1 MITQSAN
8 LTKEAVEVA
17 EKNGTLDALY
27 GQEVNRLI
35 RLEVSQSEENA
46 IYRHKLNGTGDEEFE
61 KFDALCERCKVIAW
75 ETITN
80 LRTQEA

>member
-1 MITQSAN
+1 MITQSTE
-8 LTKEAVEVA
+8 LTKEAVEIA
-17 EKNGTLDALY
+17 ERNGTLQALY

-61 KFDALCERCKVIAW
+61 KFDALCERCKVIAA
-75 ETITN
+75 ETISK
-80 LRTQEA
+80 LKSS